1 MRTVDK
7 GPLMDSTN
15 DVAFTVTEAG
25 SAVRRTAFARL
36 AATDRDRPRKL
47 GASRLGTET

>member
-15 DVAFTVTEAG
+15 DVAFAG